1 MEYMSTFGGN
11 PVSCAVGLAVLREID
26 ERALQENARIV
37 GAHLLAGLRGIE
49 SPLVGDVRGR
59 GLFVGV
65 ELMRDDAP
73 APDVADRVVNRLRR
87 EGVLVSSDGPDG
99 NVIKIKPPLVFSRE
113 HADEL
118 VERLGAALD

>member
-37 GAHLLAGLRGIE
+37 GAHLLSGLRAIE
-49 SPLVGDVRGR
+49 SPFVGDVRGR

-65 ELMRDDAP
+65 ELMRDGAP

-87 EGVLVSSDGPDG
+87 EGVLISTDGPDG

-113 HADEL
+113 NADEL
-118 VERLGAALD
+118 VELLRAALD